1 MQHLTGIP
9 WLALALLLLAA
20 AITGFVVAW
29 WLRPAPPAP
38 CQPQQYDAAPL
49 PGTFAV
55 RALEAMPPVARE
67 TPVLEA
73 QSPAWREA
81 MGQAGLRLRR
91 AGVRHVVFVH
101 GTFVGHDPTQLLS
114 ALQGPLSALSPWL
127 MPSLQRLSKLPSD
140 RVLKDLGNYT
150 PDYVTLFQKALD
162 SGIPTT
168 RFVWSSANNHVA
180 RLRAAVDLLRLL
192 ASSELGSKRALLLGH
207 SHGGQVLALL
217 TQLVYPARTAE
228 ALWQAVRDAGEPTEP
243 LQEMARTVA
252 RARLDIAT
260 FGMPPRYGWAT
271 GRRCRVLHVINH
283 RGAEPRGSTVAGVLH
298 TENGDY
304 VHQWGIAGSD
314 IPPGSAKERELAA
327 RLDAVLGEGSDV
339 KAWLQ
344 HVRHGM
350 RVPRDGFSYLVDYG
364 DRGTGAL
371 PNCLATC
378 FGHGIY
384 TSYDTML
391 FNARLLADHF
401 YR

>member
-1 MQHLTGIP
+1 ML
-9 WLALALLLLAA
+9 WLALTLLVVTTALAGLV
-20 AITGFVVAW
+20 IAW
-29 WLRPAPPAP
+29 RLRPTPAP
-38 CQPQQYDAAPL
+38 CQPQQYDLAPQ

-55 RALEAMPPVARE
+55 RALEPMPTIVRE
-67 TPVLEA
+67 RPVLEA

-81 MGQAGLRLRR
+81 MEQAGRRLHR

-101 GTFVGHDPTQLLS
+101 GTFVGHDPTLLLS
-114 ALQGPLSALSPWL
+114 ALEGPLSALSPGL
-127 MPSLQRLSKLPSD
+127 MPSLRRLSKLPSD
-140 RVLKDLGNYT
+140 RVLGDLGNYT
-150 PDYVTLFQKALD
+150 PEYVSLFQKALGAD
-162 SGIPTT
+162 VQAT
-168 RFVWSSANNHVA
+168 RFLWSSANNHVA

-192 ASSELGSKRALLLGH
+192 ATSEHRGERTLLLGH

-228 ALWQAVRDAGEPTEP
+228 ALWQAVRDAGEPAET
-243 LQEMARTVA
+243 LQEMVRTVA
-252 RARLDIAT
+252 RAKLDIAT
-260 FGMPPRYGWAT
+260 FGMPPRYGWAA

-283 RGAEPRGSTVAGVLH
+283 RGTEPRGSTVAGVLQ

-314 IPPGSAKERELAA
+314 LPPGSAKERELAA
-327 RLDAVLGEGSDV
+327 RLDAILGEGYDV

-344 HVRHGM
+344 HVRHGA

-364 DRGTGAL
+364 DRGTGTL

-384 TSYDTML
+384 TTYDAML
-391 FNARLLADHF
+391 FNARLLAEHF

>member
-1 MQHLTGIP
+1 MQLP
-9 WLALALLLLAA
+9 MWLALTLLLLAA
-20 AITGFVVAW
+20 AIIAGLVVAW
-29 WLRPAPPAP
+29 RLRPTPAP
-38 CQPQQYDAAPL
+38 CQPQQYDLAPQ

-55 RALEAMPPVARE
+55 RALEAMPSIVRE

-81 MGQAGLRLRR
+81 MAQAGLRLRR

-101 GTFVGHDPTQLLS
+101 GTFVGHDPTQLLA
-114 ALQGPLSALSPWL
+114 ALEGPLTALSPGL
-127 MPSLQRLSKLPSD
+127 MPSLQRLSKLPID
-140 RVLKDLGNYT
+140 RVLRDLGNYT
-150 PDYVTLFQKALD
+150 PEYVSLFQKALGGD
-162 SGIPTT
+162 LRTT

-180 RLRAAVDLLRLL
+180 RLRAAVELLRLL
-192 ASSELGSKRALLLGH
+192 ATSDLGGKRALLLGH

-228 ALWQAVRDAGEPTEP
+228 ALWQAVRDAGEPTEA

-283 RGAEPRGSTVAGVLH
+283 RGTEPRGSTVAGVLH

-327 RLDAVLGEGSDV
+327 RLDAILGEGYDV

-344 HVRHGM
+344 HVRHGA

-364 DRGTGAL
+364 DRGTGTL

-378 FGHGIY
+378 FGHGVY
-384 TSYDTML
+384 TSYDAML